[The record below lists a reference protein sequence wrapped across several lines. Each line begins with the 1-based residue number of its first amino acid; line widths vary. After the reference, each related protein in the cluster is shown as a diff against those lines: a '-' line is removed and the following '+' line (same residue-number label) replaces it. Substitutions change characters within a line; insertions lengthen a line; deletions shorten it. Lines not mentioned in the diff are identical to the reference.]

1 MLSTALT
8 VLDGGPR
15 SIERTV
21 VVLRAGRLAAPPAP
35 CGPLYWWILAGVMLL
50 TLVVLAMFIGNLT
63 TMIDFATTLTF
74 LTSPVLGY
82 LNLRAV
88 GSREMP
94 AEHRPGPAMRVLSWV
109 GIVLL
114 GGTGLFYLL
123 TFAL

>member
-1 MLSTALT
+1 
-8 VLDGGPR
+8 
-15 SIERTV
+15 
-21 VVLRAGRLAAPPAP
+21 
-35 CGPLYWWILAGVMLL
+35 
-50 TLVVLAMFIGNLT
+50 
-63 TMIDFATTLTF
+63 MIDFATTLTF

-94 AEHRPGPAMRVLSWV
+94 DEHRPGPAMRVLSWV